1 MTGVQTCALPIY
13 RVSATLTNMLAV
25 YGDREVAFVRELTK
39 IYEEY
44 RRGPISEVLASI
56 TEQPIKG
63 ECLIIVSGSVEEL
76 SQADSDLT
84 DLEAVQALITA
95 GEKTNAA
102 IKKVAKTRGLVRQE
116 LYQAFHQL

>member
-1 MTGVQTCALPIY
+1 
-13 RVSATLTNMLAV
+13 MLAV

-44 RRGPISEVLASI
+44 RRGPISEVLVSI

-95 GEKTNAA
+95 GEKPNAA